1 MRRGDTAGCAAPALH
16 LHSTHT
22 APALHLHC
30 ARSAPTLQPLFLQ
43 VRRKTQAVR
52 KARDKFGVPLVL
64 PAFIRAALATGALGD
79 P

>member
-1 MRRGDTAGCAAPALH
+1 
-16 LHSTHT
+16 
-22 APALHLHC
+22 
-30 ARSAPTLQPLFLQ
+30 

-64 PAFIRAALATGALGD
+64 PDFVRAALATGALGD